1 MEEESLSESAAIIK
15 IVKHFFDGSVETKT
29 PDVAK
34 QKDQEIADLRADIF
48 ERHSSQTRN
57 LSFFVHW
64 LIELWITIKSI
75 SRRDDDPSISG

>member
-1 MEEESLSESAAIIK
+1 MEAESLSESAAIIK

-34 QKDQEIADLRADIF
+34 EKDQEIADLRANIV
-48 ERHSSQTRN
+48 ERHSRQTRS

-64 LIELWITIKSI
+64 LIEFWITIKSI
-75 SRRDDDPSISG
+75 TRRDDDPSISG